1 MWWTDYWP
9 MPGMFFGPV
18 MMIVFIVAC
27 VAMMAFMRRGG
38 MGHRP
43 RSGNALE
50 ILRARYARGEI
61 DGKEFEERRQ
71 LLGS

>member
-9 MPGMFFGPV
+9 MPWFLGPV
-18 MMIVFIVAC
+18 MMIVFIFAC
-27 VAMMAFMRRGG
+27 VAMMRFMMHGAR
-38 MGHRP
+38 HRP
-43 RSGNALE
+43 RRGEALE

-61 DGKEFEERRQ
+61 DAKEFEERRE

>member
-9 MPGMFFGPV
+9 MHWFFGPV
-18 MMIVFIVAC
+18 MMIVFIFIC
-27 VAMMAFMRRGG
+27 VAMMRFMMHGGMRRPPGRG
-38 MGHRP
+38 DAM
-43 RSGNALE
+43 E

-61 DGKEFEERRQ
+61 DAKEFEERRA